1 MNVML
6 LAAGEGTRLR
16 PYTTVLPKPAIPF
29 LNVPLAGH
37 ALGFLHNIPVD
48 NLVVNTF
55 HLPEK
60 IHQLFEELPHGAKHL
75 YFSDEKGEI
84 LGSGGGLGHAR
95 QYFKSGGHFLM
106 MNADEVILPVD
117 PDIVRKALHQH
128 ESSGALATL
137 MVMEHPLVGT
147 QFGGV
152 WTDQQQRV
160 LGFGKEQTI
169 GSVKGWHF
177 IGVQI
182 LSERVFDY
190 IAKTGASNILYDAL
204 ASGIA
209 KGELVQAFPFTCTW
223 FETGNPHDFQ
233 EAAANCL
240 RILLSNEIT
249 YEKQA
254 LEKTFARFLKAKP
267 TAQQF
272 SQANILSAKSSVIDS
287 TARLSGLVCIADHGV
302 IEKNC
307 VLENVIVGKNAR
319 VPAGTQASNTF
330 FL

>member
-16 PYTTVLPKPAIPF
+16 PYTTILPKPAIPF

-37 ALGFLHNIPVD
+37 ALGFLHNIAVD

-60 IHQLFEELPHGAKHL
+60 VHTLFEDLPHGAKQLH
-75 YFSDEKGEI
+75 FSDEKGEI
-84 LGSGGGLGHAR
+84 LGSGGGLGKAR
-95 QYFKSGGHFLM
+95 QYFQSGGSFLM

-117 PDIVRKALHQH
+117 PNIVAKALQQH

-137 MVMEHPLVGT
+137 MVMEHPMVGT

-152 WTDQQQRV
+152 WADENHNV
-160 LGFGKEQTI
+160 LGFGKDKKN

-177 IGVQI
+177 IGAQI
-182 LSERVFDY
+182 LSERVFNY
-190 IAKTGASNILYDAL
+190 IPKAGASNILYDAL
-204 ASGIA
+204 VSGIA
-209 KGELVQAFPFTCTW
+209 QGELVKAFPFDCTW

-233 EAAANCL
+233 EAAASCL
-240 RILLSNEIT
+240 QTLLSKENT
-249 YEKQA
+249 FEK
-254 LEKTFARFLKAKP
+254 LVLDRTLARFLKNKP
-267 TAQQF
+267 TAKQV
-272 SQANILSAKSSVIDS
+272 SQANILASPTSTIDASAKI
-287 TARLSGLVCIADHGV
+287 SGLICIADNGV
-302 IEKNC
+302 VEKNC

-319 VPAGTQASNTF
+319 VPAGTLASNTF

>member
-60 IHQLFEELPHGAKHL
+60 IHQLFGELPHGAKRL
-75 YFSDEKGEI
+75 IFSDEKNEI
-84 LGSGGGLGHAR
+84 LGSAGGLGQAR
-95 QYFKSGGHFLM
+95 QHFASGGNFLM

-117 PDIVRKALHQH
+117 PDIVAKALKKH
-128 ESSGALATL
+128 ETSGALATL
-137 MVMEHPLVGT
+137 MVMEHPLVGS

-152 WTDQQQRV
+152 WTDAQQRV
-160 LGFGKEQTI
+160 LGFGKSKKEGAVQ
-169 GSVKGWHF
+169 GWHF

-190 IAKTGASNILYDAL
+190 IPKAGASNILYDAL
-204 ASGIA
+204 AVGIE
-209 KGELVQAFPFTCTW
+209 KGELVQTFPFECTW
-223 FETGNPHDFQ
+223 FETGNPNDFL
-233 EAAANCL
+233 EAAKACMQVLFSEKN
-240 RILLSNEIT
+240 SH
-249 YEKQA
+249 EKQS
-254 LEKTFARFLKAKP
+254 LEKTLGRFSKTKLA
-267 TAQQF
+267 TQTIDQAQALLAET
-272 SQANILSAKSSVIDS
+272 STIDTS
-287 TARLSGLVCIADHGV
+287 ARLSGFVCLAENSSVG
-302 IEKNC
+302 KNC

-319 VPAGTQASNTF
+319 VPEGTQASNVLF
-330 FL
+330 I